1 MYIVFTQNMSDDGA
15 EDLAKVSVPA
25 VKRIG
30 NRAEVFMGYS
40 LQTAGGLKKD
50 DIIRKGDR
58 YISKRA
64 SEVSKLRMQ
73 ERKNKV
79 DSDKSPVETPPV
91 VTEKKPRGRPKKA
104 LPVKNAD
111 DVDKLG
117 SRVKTINIDS

>member
-1 MYIVFTQNMSDDGA
+1 MFTHSQNMSDDGA

-50 DIIRKGDR
+50 DIIQKGDR

-73 ERKNKV
+73 ERKNKI

-91 VTEKKPRGRPKKA
+91 VTEKKPRGRPKKTS
-104 LPVKNAD
+104 